1 MSVQCPKCQREPG
14 QRCHD
19 ERANQ
24 VPTHRERFRAAIKT
38 SCPLI
43 DSFLTYL
50 RAERGATENTIAS
63 YESDLLKFADW
74 LDQQQSRHRDRKT
87 LTNTERSDV
96 RDYLAEALA
105 AGASG
110 RTAARRLASL
120 RLFFHFLM
128 DEDKI
133 EQDPTRNLPVPKTWK
148 TIPQSL
154 STADLDRMVASLG
167 TSPLDIRDKAMLLT
181 FFGSGLRES
190 ELAALKLKDI
200 DLDTGIVKVWN
211 GKGGKDGL
219 VPLSSLSIDAIKQY
233 LDQVRPG
240 FASRGKS
247 AHLFLGRRGRPLTR
261 QQVRNRV
268 HDVAKAVLEQSV
280 SPINLRHGFAT
291 ALIEGEADLRDVQVL
306 MRHSHIG
313 NTEVYVHTDINYLR
327 RFYAKHPRS
336 AVVADDQAVPDVS
349 RRAQPQP
356 EHGARLSKRSRR
368 VG

>member
-1 MSVQCPKCQREPG
+1 MTIRQPVLAVVCPVCKREPG
-14 QRCHD
+14 QRCRD

-50 RAERGATENTIAS
+50 RAERGAAELTIAS
-63 YESDLLKFADW
+63 YESDLWKFAEWCDKP
-74 LDQQQSRHRDRKT
+74 LAQV
-87 LTNTERSDV
+87 ERSDV
-96 RDYLAEALA
+96 REYLTGMQV

-110 RTAARRLASL
+110 RTPARRRASL
-120 RLFFHFLM
+120 RHFYRFLM
-128 DEDKI
+128 DESKI

-211 GKGGKDGL
+211 GKGGRDGI
-219 VPLSSLSIDAIKQY
+219 VPLSSLSIKAIKHY
-233 LDQVRPG
+233 LSQVRPG

-268 HDVAKAVLEQSV
+268 HDVAKAALGQSV

-306 MRHSHIG
+306 MRHADIG
-313 NTEVYVHTDINYLR
+313 NTEVYVHTDLNYLR

-336 AVVADDQAVPDVS
+336 AAVADDQAVPDVS
-349 RRAQPQP
+349 RGAKPQP
-356 EHGARLSKRSRR
+356 EHHPRLSPRSPR
-368 VG
+368 VV